1 MENVPIYDLMEL
13 LQQNRLVKML
23 VWFYNKDIQEK
34 EAFLK

>member
-13 LQQNRLVKML
+13 LQQNRLVKIL